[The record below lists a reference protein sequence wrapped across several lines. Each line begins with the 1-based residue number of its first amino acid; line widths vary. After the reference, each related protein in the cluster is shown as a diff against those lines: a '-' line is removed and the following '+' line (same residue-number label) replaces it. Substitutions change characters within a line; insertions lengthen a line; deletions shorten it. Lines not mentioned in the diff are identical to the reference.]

1 MKTDKKNIFSLIVFR
16 LIIVSTL
23 LIAAVIIQVST
34 SYFLPLGPFYALIL
48 FMYVLS
54 LFYLLLYL
62 WNSHPGFQ
70 AYLQIFFDLLLITV
84 LVYISGGLSGQM
96 YFLYFFP
103 IIAASLALSGRGAY
117 LAASL
122 AAILFGALA
131 DGLYYGLIPYFRE
144 DQYRELSLGLVLYT
158 IFLAWTLFFVMAFLF
173 SHYAHS
179 LRKTREALAEAQRE
193 LDIKKRLAEAGQIS
207 ALIAHEIRNPLAAIS
222 GSVQVLKNELSLDA
236 EQFRLME
243 IVLKESVRV
252 SQSIEQFLNLAS
264 PGKQTF
270 ATFNFSDVLRET
282 LTMLRMSGAL
292 NGRYR
297 IEGNFETSKIEYYG
311 NSNQFKQVF
320 WNLVRNAL
328 QAMPDGGM
336 LTIDV
341 NRENGQ
347 ELNLRFVD
355 TGKGMTPEER
365 GHVFE
370 LFYSTFEGGLGLG
383 MAVVRRII
391 DDYNGK
397 IRISSEPQRGTEIL
411 ITLPL
416 RSLNNRR
423 KK

>member
-62 WNSHPGFQ
+62 WNSHSGFQ

-144 DQYRELSLGLVLYT
+144 DQYWELSLGLVLYT

-236 EQFRLME
+236 EQSRLME

-264 PGKQTF
+264 PESRRLQRST
-270 ATFNFSDVLRET
+270 S
-282 LTMLRMSGAL
+282 RMS
-292 NGRYR
+292 
-297 IEGNFETSKIEYYG
+297 
-311 NSNQFKQVF
+311 
-320 WNLVRNAL
+320 
-328 QAMPDGGM
+328 
-336 LTIDV
+336 
-341 NRENGQ
+341 
-347 ELNLRFVD
+347 
-355 TGKGMTPEER
+355 
-365 GHVFE
+365 
-370 LFYSTFEGGLGLG
+370 
-383 MAVVRRII
+383 
-391 DDYNGK
+391 
-397 IRISSEPQRGTEIL
+397 
-411 ITLPL
+411 
-416 RSLNNRR
+416 
-423 KK
+423 

>member
-1 MKTDKKNIFSLIVFR
+1 
-16 LIIVSTL
+16 
-23 LIAAVIIQVST
+23 
-34 SYFLPLGPFYALIL
+34 
-48 FMYVLS
+48 
-54 LFYLLLYL
+54 
-62 WNSHPGFQ
+62 
-70 AYLQIFFDLLLITV
+70 
-84 LVYISGGLSGQM
+84 
-96 YFLYFFP
+96 
-103 IIAASLALSGRGAY
+103 
-117 LAASL
+117 
-122 AAILFGALA
+122 
-131 DGLYYGLIPYFRE
+131 
-144 DQYRELSLGLVLYT
+144 
-158 IFLAWTLFFVMAFLF
+158 
-173 SHYAHS
+173 
-179 LRKTREALAEAQRE
+179 
-193 LDIKKRLAEAGQIS
+193 
-207 ALIAHEIRNPLAAIS
+207 
-222 GSVQVLKNELSLDA
+222 
-236 EQFRLME
+236 
-243 IVLKESVRV
+243 
-252 SQSIEQFLNLAS
+252 
-264 PGKQTF
+264 
-270 ATFNFSDVLRET
+270 
-282 LTMLRMSGAL
+282 MLRMSGAL

-341 NRENGQ
+341 NRANGQ

-365 GHVFE
+365 GRVFE